1 MEAALDLDSP
11 PGRDVI
17 GLAPVD
23 PIARSIDREIFR
35 GGKIMKNSAVIAP
48 LLGFCLLAACRGSHT
63 SADKK
68 TGPSAQVYTVPE
80 IDISG
85 APSGIVNL
93 LKNVPSVFTDVFT
106 KYTKIIA
113 PNGKPI
119 HILAQAGWTEDQI
132 KKARNVLQFMLTDA
146 PGTQY
151 GNDKSAVANAMVLF
165 NTEPEMHAA
174 RRGSLGSRTDLSMQ
188 DLRANECP
196 AEGTEDYM
204 NQMTRDTSFEEIWHL
219 VHDNGIKVVL
229 RGMIAEM
236 RGANDAAAKAGWRAY
251 PEDEPDEH
259 PNEYMGVLIDN
270 FFDLWTVPPK
280 LYEGRTI
287 GPDDI
292 PPGTS
297 HFGRYFAGSCVRM
310 EKLDPGG
317 FTLVQKFFPPYL
329 TYTPELPESFD
340 GTFSL
345 SYDESLVYTAKS
357 QHLVRVTLTGA
368 KNANLIGN
376 AYNNGL
382 TGNAGDNILEGRM
395 GNDRLSGGDGLDTA
409 VFSGVSSEY
418 KIVKDG
424 RQTIVEDTRPHRD
437 GTNILESIEILRFR
451 DKDVQL

>member
-1 MEAALDLDSP
+1 
-11 PGRDVI
+11 
-17 GLAPVD
+17 
-23 PIARSIDREIFR
+23 
-35 GGKIMKNSAVIAP
+35 MKNSAAIAL
-48 LLGFCLLAACRGSHT
+48 LLGFCLLASCRGSDT
-63 SADKK
+63 SPANKM
-68 TGPSAQVYTVPE
+68 GPSVQIRTLPE

-85 APSGIVNL
+85 TRSGIVDL
-93 LKNVPSVFTDVFT
+93 PKNVPSVFTNVFA
-106 KYTKIIA
+106 KYTKLIA

-146 PGTQY
+146 PGTRY
-151 GNDKSAVANAMVLF
+151 GKDKSAVANAMAGRKATMVLF
-165 NTEPEMHAA
+165 NTEPEMRAA
-174 RRGSLGSRTDLSMQ
+174 MRGSLGSQTDLSMQ

-196 AEGTEDYM
+196 AEGTKDYM
-204 NQMTRDTSFEEIWHL
+204 NQMTRDASFEEIWHL

-229 RGMIAEM
+229 PGMIAEM
-236 RGANDAAAKAGWRAY
+236 RVANDAAAKTGWRAY
-251 PEDEPDEH
+251 PEDQPDEH

-280 LYEGRTI
+280 LYEGRSI
-287 GPDDI
+287 GPEDI

-297 HFGRYFAGSCVRM
+297 HFGRYFAGSRARM

-317 FTLVQKFFPPYL
+317 YALIQKFFPPYL

-345 SYDESLVYTAKS
+345 SYDKSLVYTAKS
-357 QHLVRVTLTGA
+357 QHLVHVTLTGA
-368 KNANLIGN
+368 RNANLIGN
-376 AYNNGL
+376 DHDNRL

-395 GNDRLSGGDGLDTA
+395 GDDYLFGGDGLDTA

-424 RQTIVEDTRPHRD
+424 GKMIVQDTRPHRD
-437 GTNILESIEILRFR
+437 GTDICQGIEVLRFH
-451 DKDVQL
+451 DKDVRL